1 MEKIDRTL
9 EGDVWIIVRETK
21 QLQKTFDKMVGE
33 LVNYQED
40 KCLKVPAKMSADF
53 IHLYL

>member
-1 MEKIDRTL
+1 MDKIDRAL
-9 EGDVWIIVRETK
+9 EGDVRWIVRETK

-33 LVNYQED
+33 LVNDQED
-40 KCLKVPAKMSADF
+40 KCLKGPAKMSADF